1 MEKKEKKEK
10 IQVNSLIHFN
20 KKFPSE
26 KICREKFREYREK
39 NGITCPHCG
48 CTGHYYISSIQKFQ
62 CKNCGHRQGLRANTV
77 MHYSKLP
84 FRYWFIAM
92 HYITSTKNAFS
103 AAEIQRQLGHEYY
116 RPIWNMMQKIRASLG
131 IINSKVVLK
140 ENVELDEC
148 YITTK
153 IQKDLPKLNKKGEP
167 YKHKKPYT
175 LTKTKCIIACEAL
188 PVEQTEKQAKKY
200 KLKYSCGN
208 LRMIVVPDFKAE
220 TVANTLE
227 DKIEHSAIIRSDG
240 THCHSEL
247 PYIFKKYHGEVI
259 DPEELSKK
267 LPFVHIAIGN
277 LKALI
282 RNVHHSVER
291 PFLQLYVNEFV
302 WKFNHRHIKNM
313 FDAMMGSLT
322 QIKGTPNFKNCMAS

>member
-10 IQVNSLIHFN
+10 IQMNSLIQFN

-116 RPIWNMMQKIRASLG
+116 RPIWNMMLKIRKAMG
-131 IINSKVVLK
+131 AVNDTIILK
-140 ENVELDEC
+140 DNVELDEC
-148 YITTK
+148 FITTK
-153 IQKDLPKLNKKGEP
+153 IQNEDLSSEKNWKGKK
-167 YKHKKPYT
+167 YKHKKPYR
-175 LTKTKCIIACEAL
+175 LTKTKCMIACEAI

-200 KLKYSCGN
+200 RLKYACGN
-208 LRMIVVPDFKAE
+208 LRMVVVPDFKMGTIKDKATQVIDSQS
-220 TVANTLE
+220 TV
-227 DKIEHSAIIRSDG
+227 RSDA
-240 THCHSEL
+240 TLSHKLL
-247 PYIFKKYHGEVI
+247 PDYFNEYIGEVI
-259 DPEELSKK
+259 NPDEISKK

-282 RNVHHSVER
+282 RNVHHAVER
-291 PFLQLYVNEFV
+291 EYLQYYLDAFC
-302 WKFNHRHIKNM
+302 WKFNHRYSRNI
-313 FDAMMGSLT
+313 FDDIMKAAVL
-322 QIKGTPNFKNCMAS
+322 CR